1 MRACSR
7 WGINPWKEWPSAMYP
22 EKKLDPKADPLPL
35 QKKADL
41 LNFEEVM
48 RNDDVSLGRE
58 LATLTKG
65 KAE

>member
-1 MRACSR
+1 
-7 WGINPWKEWPSAMYP
+7 MYP

-65 KAE
+65 NAK